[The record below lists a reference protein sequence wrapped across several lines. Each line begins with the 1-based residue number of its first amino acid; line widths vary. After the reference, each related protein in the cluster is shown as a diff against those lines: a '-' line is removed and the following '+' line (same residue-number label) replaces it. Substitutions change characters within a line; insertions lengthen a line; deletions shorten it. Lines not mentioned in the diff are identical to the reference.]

1 MRATA
6 GPPLWTKWLGRAL
19 CAAVLLALAAC
30 SSEQDP
36 VEERVRALIGRIEQ
50 SIENR
55 SVREAVDYLHA
66 DYSDPRHIDRRA
78 AGASLFGLVQRH
90 RTIHL
95 FTLIRTVT
103 PAADQES
110 AQAVVYV
117 AMTGVPV
124 ESIDAL
130 ISLKA
135 DLYRF
140 DLGLVEEEG
149 EWRVIRSRWERVDP
163 RVL

>member
-1 MRATA
+1 MRLARV
-6 GPPLWTKWLGRAL
+6 LS
-19 CAAVLLALAAC
+19 AAVLLMLAAC
-30 SSEQDP
+30 SSEQDS
-36 VEERVRALIGRIEQ
+36 VEARVRTLIGQIEE
-50 SIENR
+50 SIESR
-55 SVREAVDYLHA
+55 SVREAVEHLHA
-66 DYSDPRHIDRRA
+66 DYSDPRHINRRA

-95 FTLIRTVT
+95 FSLIKTVK
-103 PAADQES
+103 PADDQAS
-110 AQAVVYV
+110 AEAVVYV

-140 DLGLVEEEG
+140 ELGLVEEGG
-149 EWRVIRSRWERVDP
+149 EWRVNRSRWERVDP